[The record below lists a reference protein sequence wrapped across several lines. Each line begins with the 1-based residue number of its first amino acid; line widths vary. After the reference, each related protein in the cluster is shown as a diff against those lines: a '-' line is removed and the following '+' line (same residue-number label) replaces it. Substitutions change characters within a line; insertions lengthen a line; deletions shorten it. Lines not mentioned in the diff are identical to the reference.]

1 MQRPDFYSEQIP
13 FIQTQIDKDN
23 ILTLGTA
30 VLLSVTNIKSFDYSD
45 LYVLQRQP
53 NSSGTLR
60 SQKMTEECKK
70 RYMSNLVFLVHL

>member
-1 MQRPDFYSEQIP
+1 M
-13 FIQTQIDKDN
+13 
-23 ILTLGTA
+23 LGTA